1 MPRKATAVENTT
13 PIQAIEAV
21 AEPTG
26 NGSIPPPDAPQ
37 DVGKYAR
44 FLVDD
49 TVTAT
54 TGDVAVCTVGV
65 PGKTSF
71 FRAHPDP
78 AFYPHLRCLVFEGE
92 GRKHTYLVDPSLGD
106 LPELEGLLKIQRA
119 CPYITHHGAIG
130 IWMISI
136 EYDDN
141 PWIRSA
147 LNILEEAKTRW
158 VGAVSVK
165 KQAQYRKQY
174 PTRDYGKPPWPTLGL
189 EGWLDLAF
197 TADDWIT
204 DRDHP
209 ILKKIRGE

>member
-92 GRKHTYLVDPSLGD
+92 GRKHPIPCASWLTTSSPAPGSSGGLIATIRGHVLTTPAPDPS
-106 LPELEGLLKIQRA
+106 
-119 CPYITHHGAIG
+119 
-130 IWMISI
+130 S
-136 EYDDN
+136 
-141 PWIRSA
+141 
-147 LNILEEAKTRW
+147 
-158 VGAVSVK
+158 
-165 KQAQYRKQY
+165 
-174 PTRDYGKPPWPTLGL
+174 
-189 EGWLDLAF
+189 
-197 TADDWIT
+197 
-204 DRDHP
+204 
-209 ILKKIRGE
+209 